1 MKILNGLDLQNQKI
15 VSLAD
20 GSAPTDAVNRQQL
33 DNAVRGLIIKEA
45 VRVASTTAITI
56 ASPGTTIDGVT
67 MVVNDRVLEKDNA
80 VASARGIYIWNGA
93 ATPMT
98 RALDADSGTE
108 LRPGTTVFVTE
119 GTVNADRQY
128 LITSDVA
135 IVIGTTAQT
144 WSAFGGGTS
153 YTASNGVLLTGANF
167 TGIVA
172 AAGGLIVG
180 ASGFSVDTAIV
191 SRKLSG
197 VLGNGALT
205 SIAVTHNLGTKDV
218 GATLRQVSDDAM
230 VMSDWVATDVNNVTF
245 TFAVAPATGALRWT
259 IQG

>member
-1 MKILNGLDLQNQKI
+1 MKVLNGLDLQNQKI
-15 VSLAD
+15 ISLAD
-20 GSAPTDAVNRQQL
+20 GSAPTDGVNKQQL
-33 DNAVRGLIIKEA
+33 DNATRGLIIKDA
-45 VRVASTTAITI
+45 VRVASTVAITI

-67 MVVNDRVLEKDNA
+67 MAVNDRVLEKDNGT
-80 VASARGIYIWNGA
+80 ASARGIYVWNGA
-93 ATPMT
+93 AVPMT
-98 RALDADSGTE
+98 RALDADTGTE
-108 LRPGTTVFVTE
+108 LRPGTSVNCTE
-119 GTVNADRQY
+119 GTVNADKQFV
-128 LITSDVA
+128 ITSDVA
-135 IVIGTTAQT
+135 IVIGTTAMT
-144 WSAFGGGTS
+144 WTTLGGGTT

-167 TGIVA
+167 TGVVA

-180 ASGFSVDTAIV
+180 ASGFAVDTAII

-205 SIAVTHNLGTKDV
+205 TIAVTHNLGTKDV
-218 GATLRQVSDDAM
+218 GATLRQVADDAM